1 MNDCERFEM
10 WDMSRRSIEAL
21 LIFLLNR
28 NEIQPVVNNEEIEE
42 KKYQTSKVT
51 YRIIKN
57 FDQTMK
63 YRVKLIKST
72 NTKHVLIVGQ

>member
-1 MNDCERFEM
+1 MNVCERFEM

-28 NEIQPVVNNEEIEE
+28 NEIQPVVNYEEIEE

-57 FDQTMK
+57 FDQTMN

-72 NTKHVLIVGQ
+72 NTKQVLIVGQ